1 MKKSL
6 IAIAVLAATSS
17 AAFAQSNVTIYGIL
31 DAGIVSERGG
41 KDGNTTK
48 VTSGAASA
56 SRIGFKG
63 TEDLG
68 GGLSASSSWKPARR
82 STTVP

>member
-6 IAIAVLAATSS
+6 ISIAILGAMSNVAM
-17 AAFAQSNVTIYGIL
+17 AQSNVVMYGIV
-31 DAGIVSERGG
+31 DAGLTSERGG
-41 KDGNTTK
+41 AAGNVTK
-48 VTSGAASA
+48 VQSGVASA

-68 GGLSASSSWKPARR
+68 SGLSAIFKL
-82 STTVP
+82 